1 MGSYKIRERG
11 QTDVVAPQLCL
22 LHAKINKF
30 ANATKEGRDSMDT
43 VQIRH
48 NTSAYGY
55 DCIQQNHN
63 YEELCCNNAV
73 LVWDLAKGI

>member
-1 MGSYKIRERG
+1 MSWHPNYVCCMQKKKI
-11 QTDVVAPQLCL
+11 
-22 LHAKINKF
+22 
-30 ANATKEGRDSMDT
+30 ANATKEGRDSMDM